1 MVVAGLKV
9 NDLQVTLAGKGTNKI
24 SKISC
29 ANGKRKKMKQPYKPS
44 AFESEI
50 HPSHKIL
57 RFYAL
62 KGLHFALAGGFL
74 FYLNIKI

>member
-1 MVVAGLKV
+1 LVIAGLKV

-57 RFYAL
+57 RIL
-62 KGLHFALAGGFL
+62 CS
-74 FYLNIKI
+74 

>member
-1 MVVAGLKV
+1 MVVAALNV

-24 SKISC
+24 SQFISC
-29 ANGKRKKMKQPYKPS
+29 VNGKRKKMKQPYKPS

-57 RFYAL
+57 RIL
-62 KGLHFALAGGFL
+62 CS
-74 FYLNIKI
+74 